1 MAKHKTA
8 KTEVATKDTEAQ
20 TAEPVKTEVVEVK
33 AETVVAEAVKAE
45 PVTGEAVVAEAVK
58 AETAKAETPV
68 VEKVAEAVKAEA
80 ARAETVVTETAGQV
94 ASFVKERLELAQK
107 QIGQLE
113 AEAQKALQTL
123 VAKGRESGR
132 EVLQK
137 LNEGE
142 QRLREN
148 PKVQELEKK
157 ATWVGG
163 EVRQRLGGL
172 QSRMVQVVGN
182 VTSQS
187 QVQAINRELDRLTRK
202 LDSLVSPKKAEQQP
216 QQESP
221 KA

>member
-1 MAKHKTA
+1 MAKHKSA
-8 KTEVATKDTEAQ
+8 KHEVATQEKEAQ
-20 TAEPVKTEVVEVK
+20 TTGAVKTEGVEVK
-33 AETVVAEAVKAE
+33 AET
-45 PVTGEAVVAEAVK
+45 GVAEAVK
-58 AETAKAETPV
+58 AETAKTETPV
-68 VEKVAEAVKAEA
+68 VEKVAGAVRAEAV
-80 ARAETVVTETAGQV
+80 RAETVVTETAGQV
-94 ASFVKERLELAQK
+94 ASFVKGRLGLAQK
-107 QIGQLE
+107 QFGQLE

-123 VAKGRESGR
+123 VSRGRESGR

-137 LNEGE
+137 LNVSE

-148 PKVQELEKK
+148 PTVRNLEKK

-182 VTSQS
+182 VASQS
-187 QVQAINRELDRLTRK
+187 QVQTINRELERLTRK
-202 LDSLVSPKKAEQQP
+202 LDTLVSPRKTEQQS

>member
-8 KTEVATKDTEAQ
+8 KHDVATQEKEAQ
-20 TAEPVKTEVVEVK
+20 TKTETVMAEVVEVK
-33 AETVVAEAVKAE
+33 AETVVAEAVK
-45 PVTGEAVVAEAVK
+45 V
-58 AETAKAETPV
+58 ETAKAEAPV

-80 ARAETVVTETAGQV
+80 ARAETVVTEKAGQV
-94 ASFVKERLELAQK
+94 ASFVKDRLGLAQK
-107 QIGQLE
+107 QFGQLE

-123 VAKGRESGR
+123 VARGRESGR

-137 LNEGE
+137 LNESE

-148 PKVQELEKK
+148 PAVQDLEKK

-182 VTSQS
+182 VASQS

-202 LDSLVSPKKAEQQP
+202 LDTLVSPKKAEPQP
-216 QQESP
+216 RQESP